1 MRDPAT
7 LRQANDLTLSAP
19 LPGLILMAMS
29 ILLGLVVLM
38 YSEDDLSSN
47 DLYFLMPWV
56 FALGIVFAIPS
67 FLLWFKGQFSL
78 ADPLIFGTWTYLFP
92 AFALGGFFL
101 SMGWSDPIFL
111 NLIQDPRTDIPYTM
125 FVVGIGFLGLSVGYF
140 LPAGR
145 WAGEFVGKAIPP
157 LKIEDRYF
165 IIPALFLMSLGVL
178 FTTAAFQLSKF
189 GYQKAQEISSYDGI
203 LFLTQQFWFF
213 GCFILWLVIFRQ
225 RPFKIAYLPLVVFLI
240 ISNLGRAFFAGNRGT
255 MLSIFFVILL
265 AFILSGRKLR
275 SNQMLFGGSAL
286 AVLLFLGM
294 IYGTSFRLIKGSEAQ
309 ISAIEYVDLMR
320 ATFEEIGKQS
330 LAENVRNATS
340 TLIARVDVVSTLAV
354 VVSNYEQLKPY
365 EEIYGLNDNIM
376 NELTTFFIPRIIWPD
391 KPAPTDARKYSELY
405 FNFGESSFALTT
417 FGDLLRNFGPI
428 GVPVGMLVI
437 GIILRFIW
445 TALVVRHDP
454 SILTYTVYF
463 IILSGISYEGFY
475 GSLIPTVFRYTITA
489 VAGAF
494 IAFIFAAYLKK
505 LGIFRAESGSV
516 F

>member
-1 MRDPAT
+1 
-7 LRQANDLTLSAP
+7 
-19 LPGLILMAMS
+19 MAMS
-29 ILLGLVVLM
+29 TLLGLVVLI

-67 FLLWFKGQFSL
+67 LLLWFKGQFSL
-78 ADPLIFGTWTYLFP
+78 ANPLIFGTWTYLFP

-125 FVVGIGFLGLSVGYF
+125 FIVGIGFLGLSLGYF
-140 LPAGR
+140 LPLGK
-145 WAGEFVGKAIPP
+145 WTGEFIGNAIPT

-320 ATFEEIGKQS
+320 TTFEEIGKQS
-330 LAENVRNATS
+330 LVENVKNATS

-365 EEIYGLNDNIM
+365 EEIYGLNDNIT

-428 GVPVGMLVI
+428 GVPLGMLVI
-437 GIILRFIW
+437 GVLLRFIW
-445 TALVVRHDP
+445 TALVVGHDP
-454 SILTYTVYF
+454 NILTYTVYF

-494 IAFIFAAYLKK
+494 IAYIFAAYLKK
-505 LGIFRAESGSV
+505 LGILRAESGSA
-516 F
+516 FQK